1 MDAIGSYISVVWQNL
16 HVADWEDSN
25 GRISLALVPV
35 IVHLLL
41 HVDDVTFPEGEL
53 PVVLCLKEQNI
64 TSLPLSS
71 LILTWKLKR
80 AFATILQSSGFLPA
94 LRNTAWFPLLSS
106 YLQAVR
112 INTSLQAL

>member
-1 MDAIGSYISVVWQNL
+1 MKVRTYVSVVGQDL
-16 HVADWEDSN
+16 HVADGEYSDGSVPL
-25 GRISLALVPV
+25 SLVPV
-35 IVHLLL
+35 VVHLLL

-71 LILTWKLKR
+71 LLLTWKLKR

-106 YLQAVR
+106 YLQTLR
-112 INTSLQAL
+112 IKTSLQAL